1 MEMTLC
7 KPCSLGMVADGK
19 KVKQV
24 AGRCEKIT
32 CAKCGRR
39 RYGIKYDVTEKK
51 EGANNDQH

>member
-24 AGRCEKIT
+24 AGRCEKFT
-32 CAKCGRR
+32 CGKGGHR
-39 RYGIKYDVTEKK
+39 RYGVRYEVTDRQ
-51 EGANNDQH
+51 EGANNDPH

>member
-7 KPCSLGMVADGK
+7 KPCAMGMVADGK
-19 KVKQV
+19 KIKQV

-32 CAKCGRR
+32 CASCGRR

-51 EGANNDQH
+51 EGPNNDPH